1 MKRTDIIITDLR
13 SIDKPTPVDEVP
25 IGAIVAYVTDAGDR
39 RGVVIERTAKT
50 LTVLDGNKRERLIGA
65 RYASVKM
72 LAASA
77 EAYTRRAA
85 EQAQELRYQQGW
97 CGVPNQMI
105 RDLNNTPH
113 SHAPTFVIASSLS
126 VYALQPTPMTLRR
139 KDLSTVVQASFSPRY
154 GEFGSRDFK
163 LLQTPTMKIDL
174 KVVDAVPEL

>member
-1 MKRTDIIITDLR
+1 MKKTDIVITDLR
-13 SIDKPTPVDEVP
+13 NIDKPTSVDEVP
-25 IGAIVAYVTDAGDR
+25 IGAIVAFITDAGDR
-39 RGVVIERTAKT
+39 RGVVVERTAKT
-50 LTVLDGNKRERLIGA
+50 LTVLDGDKKERLVGA

-72 LAASA
+72 LAPSA

-113 SHAPTFVIASSLS
+113 IHAPTLVVASTVST
-126 VYALQPTPMTLRR
+126 YTLQPTPLTLRR
-139 KDLSTVVQASFSPRY
+139 KNIADVIEKSFSPRY

-163 LLQTPTMKIDL
+163 LLQTPDL
-174 KVVDAVPEL
+174 RVHLQVVDAAPEL